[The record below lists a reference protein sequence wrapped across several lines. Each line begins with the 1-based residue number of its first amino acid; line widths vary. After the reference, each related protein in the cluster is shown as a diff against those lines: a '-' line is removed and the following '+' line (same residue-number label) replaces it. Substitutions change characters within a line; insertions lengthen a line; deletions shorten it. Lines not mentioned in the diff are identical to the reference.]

1 MEQNWQ
7 LDWRNAPRNNQTL
20 PDVGPVSHS
29 SAVGPVSHSSDVGP
43 VSHSSHESHSGLVSH
58 PECVL
63 GSKSQKMLRN
73 LDQMI
78 NCDQVDQW

>member
-29 SAVGPVSHSSDVGP
+29 SDVGP

-58 PECVL
+58 SECVL
-63 GSKSQKMLRN
+63 GSKSQKMM
-73 LDQMI
+73 MI